1 MDWLSF
7 RWLRMELRSEMPSV
21 PSAPASV
28 PPSSVAAAAA
38 AAAASLPVS
47 VAGSLL
53 RAPPLLLRAAEKYP
67 RTPKCARCRNHG
79 VVSALKGHKRYCRW
93 KDCLCAKCTLIAERQ
108 RVMAAQVALRRQ
120 QAQEENEAREL
131 QLLYGTAEG
140 LALAAANGI
149 IPPRPAYEVFGSV
162 CSADGGTGGSGA
174 LGRAMVGGGAH
185 ASLSLF
191 FCLPSAE
198 VKLQKF
204 DLFPKTLLTTR
215 AATPQQAKPLSP
227 DGTDGAPGTSSPEA
241 ARHGCGSGSENGDGE
256 SSLSSPVSKGAKDG
270 CAAEEESPG
279 SISPLGSDS
288 GCSEAEREE
297 AGAPSPGLAAVV
309 AAAGGSRQQRT
320 PLDILTRVFP
330 AHKRSVLEL
339 VLAGCGGDVVQAIEQ
354 ILNNHHHHHRGAGS
368 PGQGL
373 AVAAAAASGLSS
385 AGPEK
390 ASDESWARAA
400 GDTTTGPLGGLQ
412 PSPAGAAAHHR
423 PLLAGAMTPAIGALG
438 SRSAFSPLQPNA
450 THFGA
455 AAAAEASAYPLG
467 THLGLSP
474 LRLAY
479 SAAAAHSRGL
489 AFMTPYSTAGLMP
502 TLGFRPP
509 MEYAFSDLMR
519 DRSAAAAAAE
529 LSVRLKCDR
538 VMGADGAGEDQREK
552 DGLRATE

>member
-1 MDWLSF
+1 
-7 RWLRMELRSEMPSV
+7 MELRSELPSV
-21 PSAPASV
+21 PAAPPPV

-38 AAAASLPVS
+38 AAAATLPVS

-93 KDCLCAKCTLIAERQ
+93 KDCMCAKCTLIAERQ

-162 CSADGGTGGSGA
+162 CA
-174 LGRAMVGGGAH
+174 GGGGEGGAG
-185 ASLSLF
+185 ASES
-191 FCLPSAE
+191 
-198 VKLQKF
+198 KMQKF
-204 DLFPKTLLTTR
+204 ELFPKTLLPSR
-215 AATPQQAKPLSP
+215 AVTPQQAGGKPLSP
-227 DGTDGAPGTSSPEA
+227 DGESVPGTSSPD
-241 ARHGCGSGSENGDGE
+241 ARHGSGSENGDGE
-256 SSLSSPVSKGAKDG
+256 SFLSSPVSKGPKEG
-270 CAAEEESPG
+270 EESPG

-288 GCSEAEREE
+288 GSEADKDEQD
-297 AGAPSPGLAAVV
+297 PSPS
-309 AAAGGSRQQRT
+309 AGGRQRT
-320 PLDILTRVFP
+320 PIDILTRVFP

-339 VLAGCGGDVVQAIEQ
+339 VLQGCGGDVVQAIEQ
-354 ILNNHHHHHRGAGS
+354 ILNNR
-368 PGQGL
+368 
-373 AVAAAAASGLSS
+373 
-385 AGPEK
+385 GPEK
-390 ASDESWARAA
+390 GPEESWARDGA
-400 GDTTTGPLGGLQ
+400 LQGL
-412 PSPAGAAAHHR
+412 PPTPAAAHHR
-423 PLLAGAMTPAIGALG
+423 PLIAGAMAPAIGTLG

-455 AAAAEASAYPLG
+455 EAGAYPLG
-467 THLGLSP
+467 THLGLNP

-479 SAAAAHSRGL
+479 SAHSRGL

-509 MEYAFSDLMR
+509 VDYAFSDLMR
-519 DRSAAAAAAE
+519 DRSAVHKE
-529 LSVRLKCDR
+529 QVYSGGLYGPMVNNTP
-538 VMGADGAGEDQREK
+538 EK
-552 DGLRATE
+552 Q

>member
-1 MDWLSF
+1 
-7 RWLRMELRSEMPSV
+7 MELRSELPSV
-21 PSAPASV
+21 PAAPPPV

-38 AAAASLPVS
+38 AAAATLPVS

-93 KDCLCAKCTLIAERQ
+93 KDCMCAKCTLIAERQ

-162 CSADGGTGGSGA
+162 CA
-174 LGRAMVGGGAH
+174 GGGGEGGAG
-185 ASLSLF
+185 ASES
-191 FCLPSAE
+191 
-198 VKLQKF
+198 KMQKF
-204 DLFPKTLLTTR
+204 ELFPKTLLPSR
-215 AATPQQAKPLSP
+215 AVTPQQAGGKPLSP
-227 DGTDGAPGTSSPEA
+227 DGESVPGTSSPD
-241 ARHGCGSGSENGDGE
+241 ARHGSGSENGDGE
-256 SSLSSPVSKGAKDG
+256 SFLSSPVSKGPKEG
-270 CAAEEESPG
+270 EESPG

-288 GCSEAEREE
+288 GSEADKDEQD
-297 AGAPSPGLAAVV
+297 PSPS
-309 AAAGGSRQQRT
+309 AGGRQRT
-320 PLDILTRVFP
+320 PIEILTRVFP

-339 VLAGCGGDVVQAIEQ
+339 VLQGCGGDVVQAIEQ
-354 ILNNHHHHHRGAGS
+354 ILNNR
-368 PGQGL
+368 
-373 AVAAAAASGLSS
+373 
-385 AGPEK
+385 GPEK
-390 ASDESWARAA
+390 GPEEGWARDGA
-400 GDTTTGPLGGLQ
+400 LQGLP
-412 PSPAGAAAHHR
+412 PSPAAAAAHHR
-423 PLLAGAMTPAIGALG
+423 PLIAGAMAPAIGTLG

-455 AAAAEASAYPLG
+455 EAGAYPLG
-467 THLGLSP
+467 THLGLNP

-479 SAAAAHSRGL
+479 SAHSRGL

-509 MEYAFSDLMR
+509 VDYAFSDLMR
-519 DRSAAAAAAE
+519 DRSAVHKE
-529 LSVRLKCDR
+529 QVYSGGLYGPMVNNTP
-538 VMGADGAGEDQREK
+538 EK
-552 DGLRATE
+552 Q